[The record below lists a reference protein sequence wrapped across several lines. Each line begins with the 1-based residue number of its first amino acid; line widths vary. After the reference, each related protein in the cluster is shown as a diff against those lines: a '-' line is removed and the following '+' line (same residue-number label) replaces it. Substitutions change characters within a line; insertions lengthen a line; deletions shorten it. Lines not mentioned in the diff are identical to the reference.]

1 MASYIPPTADLSTF
15 NPAIFNQGDSEGI
28 TLQEADTRYLKK
40 SGGFLTGGLGVPSIS
55 LDGEDLTGLLGNK
68 QDTLSTGDG
77 IDITNNQISFDG
89 SISQDITTSAS
100 NSITAGTLNYI
111 NGGVVTSVQT
121 EIENKQDTIQDGD
134 LTIAKI
140 SGLQTAIGLK
150 QDVLSASNKLSP
162 NFITA
167 EDAIEDTVTI
177 TDAEFGALN
186 GFNATAGSIQTQ
198 LSAKQDT
205 LTTGDGIDIT
215 GTVIKFDGSDL
226 DQDIDVG
233 SAYEIKG
240 GTMYYYGVTGGT
252 IRQVNI
258 QTKIEANETAIGLKQ
273 DVLSASNKLS
283 PNFITAEDA
292 IEDAVTITE
301 AEFGALNGFN
311 ATAGSIQTQLS
322 AKQDTISSGTPLQ
335 IEVASNEVSAILA
348 TAAGSSNF
356 GLIAGNV
363 LNTELSSKQD
373 SFTVT
378 DGIQINSNVLS
389 LTGDYSGSFSIG
401 GTDFQMWND
410 TRGGTGTSNGR
421 VAVHHYIGTAG
432 SKATSVLRIN
442 YDSDFGAGTRIDSIT
457 GIKTNPDSSYDLKV
471 NGNTDI
477 GGTLSIDG
485 YSNVKTALDAAGGG
499 LVYGALAN
507 GGLAVAANGSGVNE
521 FSIDL
526 TNTNA
531 DFEIPQNVHIEVNG
545 TPQLLVEPADTT
557 SQNAEIEIRGARN
570 GSTTSPNAILRFAN
584 YDSDTADVNNLG
596 RIEGRVSNHTTNI
609 GGMIFSN
616 YADGA
621 SRTGQLT
628 LSAAGNFNMGSGDT
642 FQDDY
647 KMKVTGSVN
656 LNGLNYIKPQ
666 IRFLT
671 YDKDNIAGANW
682 GSGSVQTTVLANRT
696 VGDSFC
702 SVAGGETTLTK
713 SGYYRIRVSAQTQ
726 SDGYNDRLGFMNYL
740 RTVWEGTTTN
750 YDFSEYKNFF
760 GWGYIRNNTDGGHQS
775 VSFEDY
781 IYLNNTTVISV
792 RHKCETGGTISFNN
806 NVSASSL
813 DNYLSLQ
820 IERVYDTN
828 PE

>member
-1 MASYIPPTADLSTF
+1 M
-15 NPAIFNQGDSEGI
+15 
-28 TLQEADTRYLKK
+28 
-40 SGGFLTGGLGVPSIS
+40 
-55 LDGEDLTGLLGNK
+55 
-68 QDTLSTGDG
+68 
-77 IDITNNQISFDG
+77 
-89 SISQDITTSAS
+89 
-100 NSITAGTLNYI
+100 
-111 NGGVVTSVQT
+111 
-121 EIENKQDTIQDGD
+121 
-134 LTIAKI
+134 
-140 SGLQTAIGLK
+140 
-150 QDVLSASNKLSP
+150 
-162 NFITA
+162 
-167 EDAIEDTVTI
+167 
-177 TDAEFGALN
+177 
-186 GFNATAGSIQTQ
+186 
-198 LSAKQDT
+198 
-205 LTTGDGIDIT
+205 
-215 GTVIKFDGSDL
+215 
-226 DQDIDVG
+226 
-233 SAYEIKG
+233 
-240 GTMYYYGVTGGT
+240 
-252 IRQVNI
+252 
-258 QTKIEANETAIGLKQ
+258 
-273 DVLSASNKLS
+273 
-283 PNFITAEDA
+283 
-292 IEDAVTITE
+292 
-301 AEFGALNGFN
+301 
-311 ATAGSIQTQLS
+311 
-322 AKQDTISSGTPLQ
+322 
-335 IEVASNEVSAILA
+335 SAILA

-570 GSTTSPNAILRFAN
+570 GSTTAPNAILRFAN